1 MRYDREGGL
10 DRWAFAHLLR
20 GIAALSVIV
29 FHTTWV
35 FWQWPGAVAGLLY
48 VPAAPGERL
57 GLWPG
62 AFARMPW
69 FNLGSFGVA
78 LFFLISGFVIPYALM
93 RQSRLGFLVA
103 RVLRLWPTY
112 AVGLAST
119 IVWLGLLAWVFGRPF
134 PLRWTDVARHFA
146 LGARDLT
153 STPSIDGVVWT
164 LEVEVRFYLMCLLMA
179 PAFRR
184 GRAWAVAGPLA
195 GLAAVVVIAD
205 RWGGL
210 VDSHGLTWARAR
222 GVIGLD
228 GAMIAFMLVG
238 AACHLGVRGTT
249 GKRAA
254 KALATVSFGVFLW
267 LVSLDPAA
275 GAFTPTAMSYGA
287 AVIVFVAALAA
298 RDRIASHGVL
308 SALADISYPLYVLHA
323 VPGYVIM
330 RLALSRGFGPW
341 ACVAMAWAWAL
352 AAAAIVHVWIERPT
366 HAWAR
371 AVAARW
377 TRDYRTDAW
386 LHATRQVSEVASPAG
401 TSRTSSPSRSM
412 ASGSPERNT

>member
-1 MRYDREGGL
+1 MRHERVGGL
-10 DRWAFAHLLR
+10 ERWAFAHLLR

-48 VPAAPGERL
+48 VPTRPGKSL
-57 GLWPG
+57 DLWPS
-62 AFARMPW
+62 AFARMSW

-93 RQSRLGFLVA
+93 RQSRLGFLAA
-103 RVLRLWPTY
+103 RALRLWPTY

-119 IVWLGLLAWVFGRPF
+119 IAWLGLLAWAFGRPF
-134 PLRWTDVARHFA
+134 PLRWADVATHFA

-153 STPSIDGVVWT
+153 GTPSIDGVVWT

-195 GLAAVVVIAD
+195 GIAAVVVIAH

-210 VDSHGLTWARAR
+210 VDSQSLTWARAR

-228 GAMIAFMLVG
+228 GTMIAFMLVG

-249 GKRAA
+249 GKRTAA
-254 KALATVSFGVFLW
+254 ALAAVAFGVFLG
-267 LVSLDPAA
+267 LASLDSVA
-275 GAFTPTAMSYGA
+275 GAFTPTAVSYGA
-287 AVIVFVAALAA
+287 AVIVFVAAMTA
-298 RDRIASHGVL
+298 RDRIAGRGIL

-323 VPGYVIM
+323 VPGYAIM
-330 RLALSRGFGPW
+330 RLALSRGFAPW
-341 ACVAMAWAWAL
+341 ACVLMAWAWAI
-352 AAAAIVHVWIERPT
+352 AAAAVVHLWIERPT
-366 HAWAR
+366 HAWGR
-371 AVAARW
+371 ALAARW
-377 TRDYRTDAW
+377 AR
-386 LHATRQVSEVASPAG
+386 
-401 TSRTSSPSRSM
+401 
-412 ASGSPERNT
+412 

>member
-1 MRYDREGGL
+1 M
-10 DRWAFAHLLR
+10 
-20 GIAALSVIV
+20 AALSVIV

-48 VPAAPGERL
+48 VPAPTVGESL
-57 GLWPG
+57 DLWPG
-62 AFARMPW
+62 AFARMSW

-93 RQSRLGFLVA
+93 RQSRLGFLAA
-103 RVLRLWPTY
+103 RALRLWPTY

-119 IVWLGLLAWVFGRPF
+119 IAWLGLLTWGFGEPF
-134 PLRWTDVARHFA
+134 PLRWADVARHFA

-184 GRAWAVAGPLA
+184 GRVWAVAGPLA
-195 GLAAVVVIAD
+195 GIAAVVAVAN
-205 RWGGL
+205 RWGAL
-210 VDSHGLTWARAR
+210 VDSQSLTWARAR

-249 GKRAA
+249 GKGAA
-254 KALATVSFGVFLW
+254 ATLALAAFGVFLW

-275 GAFTPTAMSYGA
+275 GAFTPTAMSYGV
-287 AVIVFVAALAA
+287 AVIVFVGAMAA
-298 RDRIASHGVL
+298 RDRITSHGIL
-308 SALADISYPLYVLHA
+308 AALADISYPLYVLHA
-323 VPGYVIM
+323 VPGYALM
-330 RLALSRGFGPW
+330 RLALSHGFAPW
-341 ACVAMAWAWAL
+341 ACVAMAWAWAI
-352 AAAAIVHVWIERPT
+352 AAAAVVHVWVERPT
-366 HAWAR
+366 HAWGR
-371 AVAARW
+371 ALAARW
-377 TRDYRTDAW
+377 
-386 LHATRQVSEVASPAG
+386 AG
-401 TSRTSSPSRSM
+401 
-412 ASGSPERNT
+412 